1 MEDGLLNVAGS
12 LLLDVVDEAHV
23 VFFEVSELFPNAL
36 PLLEL
41 LLHYS
46 VDYLLLLI
54 AVLQLDQPLPL
65 GRSYHV
71 SASAALALGNK
82 GGLDEL
88 IQFEGIVAFSLQTG
102 GSQ

>member
-1 MEDGLLNVAGS
+1 MEDRLLNVAGS
-12 LLLDVVDEAHV
+12 LFLDVVDEAHV

-36 PLLEL
+36 PLLEFL
-41 LLHYS
+41 LDYS

-65 GRSYHV
+65 GRSYDV
-71 SASAALALGNK
+71 SAPAASALGNK

-88 IQFEGIVAFSLQTG
+88 IQLEGIVALSLQTG
-102 GSQ
+102 GS